1 MKLEYLYPELGNL
14 FGDGANMRYLRQCLP
29 EAEYIET
36 HLADEP
42 AFVKDGDVRF
52 VYCGPMTERG
62 QRMALPAL
70 RPYAGALEDRM
81 EEGCCFL
88 FTGNSLELAGRSIQT
103 AEDTL
108 EGLGLFD
115 LEAKQDLNRRYN
127 GLFLGKA
134 EDLEITAFNSRFSH
148 AKPGADIQGFA
159 AVVRGIGLEEGCPF
173 EGVRRK
179 NFLGTYLLG
188 PLLVLNPL
196 LTKKLLGILG
206 AENPEPLYFKEAME
220 AYEKRLREFKD
231 KRTKLD

>member
-14 FGDGANMRYLRQCLP
+14 FGDGANMRYLRKCLP
-29 EAEYIET
+29 EAEYVET

-42 AFVKDGDVRF
+42 AFTKDEDVRF

-70 RPYAGALEDRM
+70 RPWREALEARI
-81 EEGCCFL
+81 EAGCCFL
-88 FTGNSLELAGRSIQT
+88 FTGNSLELVGRSIRT

-108 EGLGLFD
+108 DGLDLFD
-115 LEAKQDLNRRYN
+115 LEARQDLGKRYN

-148 AKPGADIQGFA
+148 AKPGPEVQGFA
-159 AVVRGIGLEEGCPF
+159 SVIRGIGLEEGCAF

-196 LTKKLLGILG
+196 LTRKLLSVLG
-206 AENPEPLYFKEAME
+206 AENSEPLYFREAME
-220 AYEKRLREFKD
+220 AYEKRLGEFKD
-231 KRTKLD
+231 KHTKLD